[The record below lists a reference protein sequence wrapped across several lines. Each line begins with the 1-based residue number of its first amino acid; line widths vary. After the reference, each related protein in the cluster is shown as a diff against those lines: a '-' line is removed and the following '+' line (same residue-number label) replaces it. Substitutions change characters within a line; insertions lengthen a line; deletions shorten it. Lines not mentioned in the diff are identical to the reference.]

1 MIGKSVGQYKILEK
15 LGEGGMG
22 IVYKAEDTK
31 LKRNVAIKFLPDRI
45 AANAEE
51 RERFK
56 IEAQA
61 AAALNHPNIATIFNI
76 EENDDEL
83 FIVMEYID
91 GRELKDL
98 IGNPP
103 SSPPTIGG
111 SEVNQLHTEKVI
123 NYATQIAEGLEA
135 AHKKGIVHRDIKSSN
150 IMITS
155 EGKIKIM
162 DFGLAKVRGSARITR
177 AGTTVGTIA
186 YMSPE
191 QARGEDVDYRTDI
204 WSFGI
209 VLYEMITGKL
219 PFKGDYDQA
228 IIYSI
233 LNEEPELEN
242 NIPEGLK
249 LIVNKILEKNPDDRY
264 QNIKDLI
271 SDFSLLLFRDKSQTF
286 THYSGINKKNRSSKR
301 IRIISGMAAAF
312 CFALII
318 FLLLN
323 KAERRIKSL
332 AILPFENLQKDSSV
346 SYLSDGIPENLINR
360 LSSFPDAKV
369 FARSATFNLVDS
381 SRSISGIKRLLNAD
395 AVLTGQ
401 LAQNKGMYYLSCQ
414 LVDAEN
420 QNQIW
425 GNKYELTNNNISRI
439 EDSIVVSLMNPLQI
453 VLVDRPEGARKKKQP
468 MPAAYAEYLKG
479 KYLSYGSTPDESEKA
494 LAHFREAIRIDPTYA
509 AAYAAIANEKIVQSL
524 FSTATQKEIINEA
537 RTAIEAAKALDP
549 KLPEIY
555 TSEGA
560 LEFYYDWDWQGAVE
574 SYKKALELDP
584 RNATIYIRYSATLA
598 DVGRYKE
605 ALPLA
610 EKAVEL
616 DPVSIS
622 SLHNLG
628 WTNLVASNFQ
638 KSVDAFGKAL
648 ELHPNWIWGY
658 IKQAYA
664 YIFLHE
670 YDKALH
676 NAEKAEKLFK
686 DGWGSELLQV
696 TLAFIYSKCNQ
707 KDKAEAVLNR
717 FFKYASENTLEDPW
731 DLSYIY
737 YLKGDYQK
745 SNEWEEKTIEA
756 RSFGA
761 YLLNI
766 AIFYDKKFFESPEHQ
781 QILKKMG
788 FVK

>member
-1 MIGKSVGQYKILEK
+1 MIGKTILHYKILEK

-22 IVYKAEDTK
+22 VVYKAEDTK
-31 LKRNVAIKFLPDRI
+31 LKRKVAIKFLPHHI
-45 AANAEE
+45 SANKEE
-51 RERFK
+51 RQRFA

-61 AAALNHPNIATIFNI
+61 AAALNHPNITHIYSI
-76 EENDDEL
+76 EELDNNM
-83 FIVMEYID
+83 FIVMEYIE
-91 GRELKDL
+91 GVELKHKLKSGALPIEETIDL
-98 IGNPP
+98 A
-103 SSPPTIGG
+103 
-111 SEVNQLHTEKVI
+111 L
-123 NYATQIAEGLEA
+123 QIAKGLEA
-135 AHKKGIVHRDIKSSN
+135 AHKKEIVHRDIKSQN
-150 IMITS
+150 IMITG
-155 EGKIKIM
+155 EGKVKIM
-162 DFGLAKVRGSARITR
+162 DFGLAKIQGGSAVTKL
-177 AGTTVGTIA
+177 GTTIGTIE

-191 QARGEDVDYRTDI
+191 QAKGEEVNHRTDI
-204 WSFGI
+204 WSFGV
-209 VLYEMITGKL
+209 VLYEMLTGQL
-219 PFKGDYDQA
+219 PFKGNYDQA
-228 IIYSI
+228 VIYSI
-233 LNEEPELEN
+233 INEAPELDDN
-242 NIPEGLK
+242 TPEQLK
-249 LIVNKILEKNPDDRY
+249 SIISKALEKNADDRY
-264 QNIKDLI
+264 QHSEDLV
-271 SDFSLLLFRDKSQTF
+271 SDLQLLFHGNLQTPA
-286 THYSGINKKNRSSKR
+286 YSSGINKKNKKSNLIK
-301 IRIISGMAAAF
+301 IISSIAIVLVIVF
-312 CFALII
+312 II
-318 FLLLN
+318 FYLFTN
-323 KAERRIKSL
+323 KQEKKIESL

-369 FARSATFNLVDS
+369 FARSATFNLADTS
-381 SRSISGIKRLLNAD
+381 KSISNIKRLLNAD

-401 LAQNKGMYYLSCQ
+401 LLQSNGVYYLSCQ

-420 QNQIW
+420 LHQLW
-425 GNKYELTNNNISRI
+425 GNKYELTNNDISRI
-439 EDSIVVSLMNPLQI
+439 EDSIIASLLNPLQI
-453 VLVDRPEGARKKKQP
+453 ALVDRSIDVQRKKQVKP
-468 MPAAYAEYLKG
+468 EAYAEYLKG
-479 KYLSYGSTPDESEKA
+479 RYLSYGSTPEESEKA
-494 LAHFREAIRIDPTYA
+494 LAHFREAIRIEPTYA
-509 AAYAAIANEKIVQSL
+509 AAYAAIANEKIVQAL

-537 RTAIEAAKALDP
+537 RIAIEAAKALDP
-549 KLPEIY
+549 NLSEIY

-560 LEFYYDWDWQGAVE
+560 LKFYYDWDWKGAVE

-610 EKAVEL
+610 DIAVEL

-670 YDKALH
+670 YDKALR

-696 TLAFIYSKCNQ
+696 TLVFIYLKCN
-707 KDKAEAVLNR
+707 KKEKAEEVMNR
-717 FFKYASENTLEDPW
+717 FLKYASENTLEDPW

-745 SNEWEEKTIEA
+745 ANEWEEKTIEE

-766 AIFYDKKFFESPEHQ
+766 TIFYDKKYFEGPEHQ